1 MSAASKGDQVAPAP
15 SVIEH
20 VHVAASAAEEKS
32 AGDIIAL
39 DVTERFPLADVFLI
53 ASAETERQVQAVAE
67 NIEGRLREAGV
78 KPLLVEGVA
87 GGRWVLMDFDGLI
100 VHVQHAEEREF
111 YQLER
116 LWKDCPVVDLQLQAT
131 P

>member
-1 MSAASKGDQVAPAP
+1 MAPAP

-32 AGDIIAL
+32 AEDIIAL
-39 DVTERFPLADVFLI
+39 DVTQRFPLADAFLI

-67 NIEGRLREAGV
+67 NIEDKLREAGV
-78 KPLLVEGVA
+78 KPILVEGVS

-100 VHVQHAEEREF
+100 VHVQHTEEREF

-116 LWKDCPVVDLQLQAT
+116 LWKDCPVLDLQLQAT

>member
-1 MSAASKGDQVAPAP
+1 MAPAP
-15 SVIEH
+15 TVIDH
-20 VHVAASAAEEKS
+20 VHIAVSAAEEK
-32 AGDIIAL
+32 AAEDIVAL

-67 NIEGRLREAGV
+67 NIEDRLRDAGA

-87 GGRWVLMDFDGLI
+87 GGRWVLMDFDGLL
-100 VHVQHAEEREF
+100 VHVQHTEEREF

-116 LWKDCPVVDLQLQAT
+116 LWKDCPALDLQLQAT